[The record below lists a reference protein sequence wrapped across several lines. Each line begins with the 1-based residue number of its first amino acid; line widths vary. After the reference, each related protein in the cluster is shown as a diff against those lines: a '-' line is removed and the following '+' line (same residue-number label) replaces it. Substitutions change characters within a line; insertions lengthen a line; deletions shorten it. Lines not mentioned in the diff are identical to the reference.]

1 MCSRLTLLGRV
12 GVLRTRYYD
21 PAGGS
26 DVPVDKVVDDA
37 GRMVT
42 LGVTE
47 VACRLATDS
56 TSFQRAAEN
65 LLRAAGLSISEESL
79 RQLVEREGKLLLAA
93 QRNEQLELDFA
104 AADCRTTATGEA
116 TCAVVDG
123 LVGGEPV
130 GEPSTVKTPSVT
142 RIYLGIDGVMV
153 PAITDAEKQ
162 KRRAGAKEK
171 RKSLPR
177 EKGQRRAPL
186 PTPKHG
192 ADGPYKEFKIVTF
205 YDQDQKHRYVRATRG
220 DCHAAGKLMR
230 RGAGELRVKAADER
244 LVVADGAAWIWNQ
257 ATANAPSMDVHILDF
272 YHLSEHVHAAKRAV
286 FGEDDPPGKAW
297 VQQVL
302 HTVKHEGYD
311 PFWSKL
317 IETRAGV
324 RSPAKRA
331 ALDELMQYVAARK
344 EMIIYPRCL
353 KMGWDIGSGSTESMC
368 NTLTR
373 RLKLRGMRWDLDNAE
388 AMMALETL
396 EQCKG
401 WDAWRRMRASSIN

>member
-1 MCSRLTLLGRV
+1 M
-12 GVLRTRYYD
+12 
-21 PAGGS
+21 
-26 DVPVDKVVDDA
+26 PVDRLVDDV

-56 TSFQRAAEN
+56 TSFRRAAEN

-79 RQLVEREGKLLLAA
+79 RQLVEHEGRLLLAA
-93 QRNEQLELDFA
+93 QRTEQLELDFA
-104 AADCRTTATGEA
+104 AADCRTTATGEPAKKEAA
-116 TCAVVDG
+116 T
-123 LVGGEPV
+123 GELP
-130 GEPSTVKTPSVT
+130 PMPRPMPQPPVT
-142 RIYLGIDGVMV
+142 RIYMGSDGVMV
-153 PAITDAEKQ
+153 PAITEAEKL
-162 KRRAGAKEK
+162 KRRAKAKEK
-171 RKSLPR
+171 RQSLPR

-220 DCHAAGKLMR
+220 DCRAAGKLMR
-230 RGAGELRVKAADER
+230 RGAGELRVKGAEQK

-257 ATANAPSMDVHILDF
+257 ATANAPSMDVHVLDF
-272 YHLSEHVHAAKRAV
+272 YHLSEHIHAAKRIV
-286 FGEDDPPGKAW
+286 FGEDDPTGKAW
-297 VQQVL
+297 VEQVL

-317 IETRAGV
+317 VEKRAEV
-324 RSPAKRA
+324 RSPAKRS

-344 EMIIYPRCL
+344 DQIIYPRCL

-396 EQCKG
+396 EQCNA
-401 WDAWRRMRASSIN
+401 WDAWRKMRASSIT